1 MLRIAICDDDKRFTG
16 ELEKIIIKECNIK
29 IPGNLPVR
37 PFQVLCKR

>member
-29 IPGNLPVR
+29 RDRFKFCVNV
-37 PFQVLCKR
+37 KN

>member
-29 IPGNLPVR
+29 IPGKR

>member
-29 IPGNLPVR
+29 IPGNGSIPKFV
-37 PFQVLCKR
+37 